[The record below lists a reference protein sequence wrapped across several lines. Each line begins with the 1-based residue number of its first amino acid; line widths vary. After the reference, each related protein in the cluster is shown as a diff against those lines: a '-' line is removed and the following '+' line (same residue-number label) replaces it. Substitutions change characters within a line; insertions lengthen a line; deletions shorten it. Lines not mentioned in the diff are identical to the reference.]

1 LFRHNAQRPFAEAVN
16 WRFSGALPIRIR
28 ALASRPHDED
38 AMEARSELIARLE
51 AKADL
56 ALPNVVAARAFSGQ
70 TLERLREL
78 LLGQDVEDTSI
89 VVFGSFARGEY
100 TVGSDIDWTLLV
112 DGRADDA
119 HFQRALAITR
129 ILDDAKFQPPSPYG
143 VFDNV
148 SFSHSLLH
156 LIGGHDDTNR
166 NTTQRI
172 LLLLESLAVCRSE
185 AHERVIELVLH
196 RYVSD
201 DRGLLFSKR
210 NPLVPRFLLNDIIRY
225 WRTITVDFVN
235 KQRTKG
241 AWALR
246 NVKLRMSRKLLFAS
260 GMLACFSLELF
271 GKDEQWRGEGG
282 VDPARVTQFLQQ
294 RLRLSP
300 LEQMCEVL
308 LRPGVSKDTVLQVI
322 GAYDAFMGM
331 LADDEKRRHL
341 SNLSLDALGTDAL
354 FKEATSL
361 TYTFQTGLDSIF
373 FEDEEIGALV
383 RRFGVF

>member
-1 LFRHNAQRPFAEAVN
+1 MTM
-16 WRFSGALPIRIR
+16 
-28 ALASRPHDED
+28 D
-38 AMEARSELIARLE
+38 ARSELIGKLE
-51 AKADL
+51 AKADR
-56 ALPNVVAARAFSGQ
+56 AFPNVIAARAFSAV

-78 LLGQDVEDTSI
+78 LIGQDVEDTSI

-100 TVGSDIDWTLLV
+100 TKGSDIDWTLLV
-112 DGRADDA
+112 DGRADDE
-119 HFQRALAITR
+119 HFQRALAITH

-148 SFSHSLLH
+148 SFSHPLLH

-172 LLLLESLAVCRSE
+172 LLLLESLAVCRSD
-185 AHERVIELVLH
+185 AHERVIDLVLH

-210 NPLVPRFLLNDIIRY
+210 SLLVPRFLLNDIIRY

-241 AWALR
+241 GWALR

-260 GMLACFSLELF
+260 GMLACFALELF

-282 VDPARVTQFLQQ
+282 VDPGRVVRFVRQ
-294 RLRLSP
+294 RLSLSP

-308 LRPGVSKDTVLQVI
+308 LRPSIGAEVARQVI
-322 GAYDAFMGM
+322 GAYDAFMGI
-331 LADDEKRRHL
+331 LADDEKRQHL
-341 SNLSLDALGTDAL
+341 SSLPLEALGTDAL

-361 TYTFQTGLDSIF
+361 TYAFQTGLDSVF
-373 FEDEEIGALV
+373 FEDEEIGVLV

>member
-1 LFRHNAQRPFAEAVN
+1 
-16 WRFSGALPIRIR
+16 
-28 ALASRPHDED
+28 
-38 AMEARSELIARLE
+38 MEARSELIARLE
-51 AKADL
+51 AKADREF
-56 ALPNVVAARAFSGQ
+56 PNVVAARGFSAE
-70 TLERLREL
+70 TLERLHGL

-112 DGRADDA
+112 DGRAHDE

-129 ILDDAKFQPPSPYG
+129 ILDDAKFQPPNPYG

-148 SFSHSLLH
+148 SFSHPLLH
-156 LIGGHDDTNR
+156 LIGGHDDSNR

-282 VDPARVTQFLQQ
+282 VDPARVTRFLQQ

-308 LRPGVSKDTVLQVI
+308 LRPGVSRETVLQVI
-322 GAYDAFMGM
+322 EAYDTFMGM

>member
-1 LFRHNAQRPFAEAVN
+1 
-16 WRFSGALPIRIR
+16 
-28 ALASRPHDED
+28 
-38 AMEARSELIARLE
+38 MEPRSELIARLE
-51 AKADL
+51 AKANR
-56 ALPNVVAARAFSGQ
+56 AFPNVIAARAFSAA

-78 LLGQDVEDTSI
+78 LTGQDVEDTSI

-100 TVGSDIDWTLLV
+100 TPGSDIDWTLLV

-148 SFSHSLLH
+148 SFSHPLLH

-241 AWALR
+241 GWALR

-271 GKDEQWRGEGG
+271 GKDEQWRDEGG
-282 VDPARVTQFLQQ
+282 VDPARVVRFVRN

-308 LRPGVSKDTVLQVI
+308 LRPGISPETALQVI
-322 GAYDAFMGM
+322 GAYDSFMGI
-331 LADDEKRRHL
+331 LADDEKRQHL
-341 SNLSLDALGTDAL
+341 SSLSLDALGTDAL

-361 TYTFQTGLDSIF
+361 TYTFQTGLDSVF
-373 FEDEEIGALV
+373 FEDEEIGMLV

>member
-1 LFRHNAQRPFAEAVN
+1 MVAPCGVREEH
-16 WRFSGALPIRIR
+16 SALPISFH
-28 ALASRPHDED
+28 ALASRPLDEEL
-38 AMEARSELIARLE
+38 MEARSDRIARLE
-51 AKADL
+51 AKVDRAF
-56 ALPNVVAARAFSGQ
+56 PNVIAARALSSS
-70 TLERLREL
+70 TLERLRQL
-78 LLGQDVEDTSI
+78 LDGQDVEDTSI

-100 TVGSDIDWTLLV
+100 TPGSDIDWTLLV
-112 DGRADDA
+112 DGRAHDE
-119 HFQRALAITR
+119 HFQRALAITH
-129 ILDDAKFQPPSPYG
+129 ILADNKFQPPSPFG

-148 SFSHSLLH
+148 SFSHPLLH

-225 WRTITVDFVN
+225 WRTITVDFVS
-235 KQRTKG
+235 KQRWKG
-241 AWALR
+241 GWALR

-260 GMLACFSLELF
+260 GMVACFALELF
-271 GKDEQWRGEGG
+271 GKDERWRGENG
-282 VDPARVTQFLQQ
+282 VDPARVVEFVRQ

-300 LEQMCEVL
+300 LEQMCDVL
-308 LRPGVSKDTVLQVI
+308 LRPSVSRETALQIIESYDT
-322 GAYDAFMGM
+322 FMGI
-331 LADDEKRRHL
+331 LTDDEKRRHL
-341 SNLSLDALGTDAL
+341 SDLPLDALGTDAL

-361 TYTFQTGLDSIF
+361 TYTFQTGLDSVF

>member
-1 LFRHNAQRPFAEAVN
+1 MMQ
-16 WRFSGALPIRIR
+16 
-28 ALASRPHDED
+28 
-38 AMEARSELIARLE
+38 ARSELIARLE
-51 AKADL
+51 AKVDRAF
-56 ALPNVVAARAFSGQ
+56 PNVIEARNFSGR
-70 TLERLREL
+70 TLVRLREL
-78 LLGQDVEDTSI
+78 LAGQDVEDTSI

-129 ILDDAKFQPPSPYG
+129 ILDDAKFQPPSPFG

-148 SFSHSLLH
+148 SFSHPLLH

-210 NPLVPRFLLNDIIRY
+210 MPLVPRFLLNDIIRY

-235 KQRTKG
+235 KQRSKG
-241 AWALR
+241 GWALR

-260 GMLACFSLELF
+260 GMLACFALELF
-271 GKDEQWRGEGG
+271 GKDQQWRDENSG
-282 VDPARVTQFLQQ
+282 VDPSRVIRFLSD

-300 LEQMCEVL
+300 LEQMCEAL
-308 LRPGVSKDTVLQVI
+308 LRPSVLPETALQVI
-322 GAYDAFMGM
+322 GSYDAFMGI
-331 LADDEKRRHL
+331 LADDEKRKHL
-341 SNLSLDALGTDAL
+341 SSLSMDALGSDTL

-373 FEDEEIGALV
+373 FEDQEVGALV
-383 RRFGVF
+383 RKFGVF

>member
-1 LFRHNAQRPFAEAVN
+1 
-16 WRFSGALPIRIR
+16 
-28 ALASRPHDED
+28 
-38 AMEARSELIARLE
+38 MEARSDRIARLE
-51 AKADL
+51 AKVNRAF
-56 ALPNVVAARAFSGQ
+56 PNVIAARALSAS
-70 TLERLREL
+70 TLQRLREL
-78 LLGQDVEDTSI
+78 LEGQDVEDTSI

-100 TVGSDIDWTLLV
+100 TPGSDIDWTLLV
-112 DGRADDA
+112 DGRARDE

-129 ILDDAKFQPPSPYG
+129 ILDDAKFQPPSPFG

-148 SFSHSLLH
+148 SFSHPLLH

-172 LLLLESLAVCRSE
+172 LLLLESLAVCRSA

-225 WRTITVDFVN
+225 WRTITVDFVS
-235 KQRTKG
+235 KQRWKG

-260 GMLACFSLELF
+260 GMLACFGLELF
-271 GKDEQWRGEGG
+271 GKDERWRDEAGT
-282 VDPARVTQFLQQ
+282 VDPAHVVQFVRE

-300 LEQMCEVL
+300 LEQMCDVL
-308 LRPGVSKDTVLQVI
+308 LRPSVSAETALQII
-322 GAYDAFMGM
+322 GAYDTFMGI
-331 LADDEKRRHL
+331 LTNDEKRQHL
-341 SNLSLDALGTDAL
+341 SSLSFDALGTDTL

-361 TYTFQTGLDSIF
+361 TYTFQTGLDTVF
-373 FEDEEIGALV
+373 FEDAEIGALV

>member
-1 LFRHNAQRPFAEAVN
+1 
-16 WRFSGALPIRIR
+16 
-28 ALASRPHDED
+28 
-38 AMEARSELIARLE
+38 MEARSDRIARLE
-51 AKADL
+51 EKVNR
-56 ALPNVVAARAFSGQ
+56 ALPNVVAARSLSGA
-70 TLERLREL
+70 TLTHLREL
-78 LLGQDVEDTSI
+78 LAGQDVEDTSI

-100 TVGSDIDWTLLV
+100 TRGSDIDWTLLV
-112 DGRADDA
+112 DGRAHDE

-129 ILDDAKFQPPSPYG
+129 ILADNKFQPPSPFG

-148 SFSHSLLH
+148 SFSHPLLH

-172 LLLLESLAVCRSE
+172 LLLLESLAVCRSA

-196 RYVSD
+196 RYVED

-225 WRTITVDFVN
+225 WRTITVDFVS
-235 KQRTKG
+235 KQRWKG
-241 AWALR
+241 GWALR

-260 GMLACFSLELF
+260 GMLACFALELF
-271 GKDEQWRGEGG
+271 GKDEPWRDEAGR
-282 VDPARVTQFLQQ
+282 VDPARVVQFVQQ

-300 LEQMCEVL
+300 LEQMCDVL
-308 LRPGVSKDTVLQVI
+308 LRPNVSVETARQVLESYDT
-322 GAYDAFMGM
+322 FMGI
-331 LADDEKRRHL
+331 LSDDEKRRHL
-341 SNLSLDALGTDAL
+341 SDLPLDALGIDTL

-361 TYTFQTGLDSIF
+361 TYTFQTGLDTVF
-373 FEDEEIGALV
+373 FEDPEIGTLV

>member
-1 LFRHNAQRPFAEAVN
+1 
-16 WRFSGALPIRIR
+16 
-28 ALASRPHDED
+28 
-38 AMEARSELIARLE
+38 MEARSDRIARLE
-51 AKADL
+51 EKVDRAF
-56 ALPNVVAARAFSGQ
+56 PNVIAARALSSS
-70 TLERLREL
+70 TLHRLHEL
-78 LLGQDVEDTSI
+78 LDGQDVEDTSI

-100 TVGSDIDWTLLV
+100 TPGSDIDWTLLV
-112 DGRADDA
+112 DGRAQDE

-129 ILDDAKFQPPSPYG
+129 ILSDAKFQPPSPFG

-148 SFSHSLLH
+148 SFSHPLLH

-196 RYVSD
+196 RYISD

-235 KQRTKG
+235 KQRWKG

-260 GMLACFSLELF
+260 GMLACFALELF
-271 GKDEQWRGEGG
+271 GKDERWRDENGF
-282 VDPARVTQFLQQ
+282 VDPARVVHFVRQ

-300 LEQMCEVL
+300 LEQMCDVL
-308 LRPGVSKDTVLQVI
+308 LRPGVSVQTAREII
-322 GAYDAFMGM
+322 GSYDSFMGI
-331 LADDEKRRHL
+331 LTNDDKRQHL
-341 SNLSLDALGTDAL
+341 SALSFDALGSDTL

-361 TYTFQTGLDSIF
+361 TYTFQTGLDSVF
-373 FEDEEIGALV
+373 FEDAEIGSLV